1 MKKFLLVINIA
12 VGLLAFFNEAVR
24 AGIVKP
30 LPFNPINLFGD
41 MGNDNPDEEDEDC

>member
-12 VGLLAFFNEAVR
+12 GGLLAFFNEAVR

-30 LPFNPINLFGD
+30 LPFSPINLFGD
-41 MGNDNPDEEDEDC
+41 KGNDILHEADEEC